1 MRPRQIFAKFR
12 TLIPC
17 ANWRAVDDPGERS
30 LWKKNPVG
38 VQEGEWP
45 TKWAERGWGTRVW
58 GRVTLMMDARV
69 VLDFQC
75 VSGHRA

>member
-1 MRPRQIFAKFR
+1 M
-12 TLIPC
+12 
-17 ANWRAVDDPGERS
+17 E
-30 LWKKNPVG
+30 KNPVG

-45 TKWAERGWGTRVW
+45 TKWAERGWDTRVW

-75 VSGHRA
+75 VGGHRA